1 MTIAEQVSSDI
12 KEAMK
17 AKEKELLTTLRSLS
31 SEIKQYEIDN
41 RESPTDEII
50 VAIIAKGIKTR
61 QESAKQYA
69 DGGRPDL
76 EVVEL
81 AEIEVYKK
89 YLPTQFTEDELRAI
103 VSDVIASTGAASVK
117 DMGKVMGALM
127 PKVKGKADGGIVN
140 QIVKELLTAQ

>member
-1 MTIAEQVSSDI
+1 MSIAEQITSDI

-41 RESPTDEII
+41 REVPNDEIVVNII
-50 VAIIAKGIKTR
+50 VKGIKTR
-61 QESAKQYA
+61 QESAKQYNE
-69 DGGRPDL
+69 GGRSDL

-89 YLPTQFTEDELRAI
+89 YLPAQLTEDEVRSI
-103 VSDVIASTGAASVK
+103 VAEVIASTGATSAK
-117 DMGKVMGALM
+117 DMGKVMGGLM
-127 PKVKGKADGGIVN
+127 PKVKGKADGGLVN
-140 QIVKELLTAQ
+140 KIVKELLPA